1 MNGKN
6 VGLIGRRRLI
16 TKEGVAKMNDEL
28 TNDTIRLQ
36 ADLTVDFKR
45 RCQEKIGQERGWN
58 SLVPTD
64 SIPISA
70 KTISNYIQEGDFAT
84 RKARTSKN
92 LRQIRSIFKYKKSY
106 RVCRVVY
113 ILRKRSRL

>member
-36 ADLTVDFKR
+36 AGFQKALSGKNRTRSWMEFTCSDGLNPDF
-45 RCQEKIGQERGWN
+45 
-58 SLVPTD
+58 S
-64 SIPISA
+64 
-70 KTISNYIQEGDFAT
+70 
-84 RKARTSKN
+84 
-92 LRQIRSIFKYKKSY
+92 
-106 RVCRVVY
+106 
-113 ILRKRSRL
+113 